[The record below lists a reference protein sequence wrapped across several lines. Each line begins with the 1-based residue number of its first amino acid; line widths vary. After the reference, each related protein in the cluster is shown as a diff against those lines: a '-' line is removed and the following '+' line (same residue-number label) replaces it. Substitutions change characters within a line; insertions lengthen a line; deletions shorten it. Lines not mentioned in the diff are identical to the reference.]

1 MTIGKIN
8 KFDKIYPKKEI
19 KAVKKNV
26 KTNSSDKIEISDKAK
41 ELALRNKYIKMI
53 KEAPEIN
60 NSKKIEYLKKQINK
74 PDYITQKIIEDIAR
88 KIAESLGIK

>member
-8 KFDKIYPKKEI
+8 KFDKIYPKKDV
-19 KAVKKNV
+19 KPVKKNV

-53 KEAPEIN
+53 KEAPDIN
-60 NSKKIEYLKKQINK
+60 NSKKIEYLKQQINK

>member
-8 KFDKIYPKKEI
+8 KFDKIYPKKDVKPIRKSI
-19 KAVKKNV
+19 K
-26 KTNSSDKIEISDKAK
+26 TGSSDKIEISEKAK

-53 KEAPEIN
+53 KESPEIN